1 MDAQANP
8 APRKR
13 RTPANAVDLRRDLI
27 PLPMRVAALQK
38 TRLDAVRTR
47 TGIAVQEHV
56 RRAIDL
62 YLDVV
67 EQEAKARG
75 QFEVVIPPAND
86 RPKQASQPRPQT
98 TIRRK

>member
-1 MDAQANP
+1 
-8 APRKR
+8 
-13 RTPANAVDLRRDLI
+13 LI

-38 TRLDAVRTR
+38 SRLDQARTR

-62 YLDVV
+62 YLDVI

-75 QFEVVIPPAND
+75 QLDVVIPPAV
-86 RPKQASQPRPQT
+86 PKAKGKAKVTRIPIAKPK
-98 TIRRK
+98 IGRK